1 MLLRTSRRGTPRLY
15 SWQNRILIHPLQP
28 GWINWLILSALCA
41 VTVIE
46 TQHAMSLYLK
56 NHISIVPT
64 PLLVSVTLPQGA
76 ALCNIFIKPKV

>member
-1 MLLRTSRRGTPRLY
+1 M
-15 SWQNRILIHPLQP
+15 
-28 GWINWLILSALCA
+28 ILSVLCA
-41 VTVIE
+41 VAIIE